1 MAAKKLLELTKSE
14 LRREIFRSTIFI
26 VAFFV
31 VSLAIFFTL
40 PYDGLSNNRQAV
52 LRLVVGLSLLLVV
65 IVVLIRRILSAPLPQ
80 LKTLEALVVL
90 LVQFIC
96 LFAGTYLLISHLD
109 AGAFTE
115 PLTHSSALYFT
126 IVTFGTVGFG
136 DITPH
141 SDLARLLV
149 SAQIIIDF
157 VFIAAI
163 IRALVA
169 VAQASLQKSDFK

>member
-1 MAAKKLLELTKSE
+1 VAAKKLLELTKSE

>member
-52 LRLVVGLSLLLVV
+52 LRLVLGLSLLLIV

>member
-31 VSLAIFFTL
+31 VSLAIFFIL

-52 LRLVVGLSLLLVV
+52 LRLVLGLSLLLVV

-90 LVQFIC
+90 LVKFIC

-115 PLTHSSALYFT
+115 PLTHISALYFT

-169 VAQASLQKSDFK
+169 VAQASLQKSDFR

>member
-1 MAAKKLLELTKSE
+1 VAAKKLLELTKSE

-31 VSLAIFFTL
+31 VSLAIFFIL

-52 LRLVVGLSLLLVV
+52 LRLVLGLSLLLVV

-90 LVQFIC
+90 LVKFIC

-115 PLTHSSALYFT
+115 PLTHISALYFT

-169 VAQASLQKSDFK
+169 VAQASLQKSDFR

>member
-1 MAAKKLLELTKSE
+1 VAAKKLLELTKSE

-52 LRLVVGLSLLLVV
+52 LRLVLGLSLLLIV

>member
-109 AGAFTE
+109 ADAFTE